1 MSIKRR
7 GLGRGLD
14 VLLTPTHIKLN
25 QEAIDEKQSQA
36 ASSASVNAVQYLPIE
51 ALQPGQFQPRQEAH
65 KVAIDELSQSIQSQ
79 GLIQPIVV
87 RVLGSNRYEIIAGER
102 RWHACQQLQMAT
114 VPCLV
119 RDIDDHAAMTMALIE
134 NIQREDLNII
144 EQANALQNMHDTM
157 QVSHQA
163 LADLV
168 GKSRSTVSNLLRLN
182 GLNEEVKKLLEEGH
196 LEMGHGRAIL
206 MLEQT
211 QQGEIARQVVAKNM
225 SVRETELLIKNMHRG
240 QPTRKAST
248 RDQNIIDTQDKLA
261 KQLKA
266 KVTVQQNKQG
276 QGRIVISYS
285 DLEQLEGI
293 VARIR

>member
-14 VLLTPTHIKLN
+14 VLLTPTHIKLKADSMDD
-25 QEAIDEKQSQA
+25 QPSLV
-36 ASSASVNAVQYLPIE
+36 ASEHSENAVQYISID

-87 RVLGSNRYEIIAGER
+87 RAIGDSRYEIIAGER
-102 RWHACQQLQMAT
+102 RWHACQQLRMTT

-119 RDIDDHAAMTMALIE
+119 REIDDQAAMTMALIE
-134 NIQREDLNII
+134 NIQREDLNIM
-144 EQANALQNMHDTM
+144 EQANALQKMHDSM
-157 QVSHQA
+157 QLSHQA

-168 GKSRSTVSNLLRLN
+168 GKSRSTISNLLRLN
-182 GLNEEVKKLLEEGH
+182 GLSDEVKKLLEEGH

-206 MLEQT
+206 VLEPT

-225 SVRETELLIKNMHRG
+225 SVRETERLIKNMHRG
-240 QPTRKAST
+240 QPSRQATMPA
-248 RDQNIIDTQDKLA
+248 QHIIDTQGQLA
-261 KQLKA
+261 KHLNA

-276 QGRIVISYS
+276 QGRIVIHYS
-285 DLEQLEGI
+285 NLEHLEGI
-293 VARIR
+293 MERIR

>member
-14 VLLTPTHIKLN
+14 VLLTPTHIQLKEDKADT
-25 QEAIDEKQSQA
+25 QQQKAVPSD
-36 ASSASVNAVQYLPIE
+36 NAVQYIPID

-65 KVAIDELSQSIQSQ
+65 KVAIDELSQSIKSQ

-87 RVLGSNRYEIIAGER
+87 RDIGHQRYEIIAGER
-102 RWHACQQLQMAT
+102 RWHACQQLRMST

-119 RDIDDHAAMTMALIE
+119 RDINDQAAMTMALIE
-134 NIQREDLNII
+134 NIQREDLNIM
-144 EQANALQNMHDTM
+144 EQANALQSMHDSM
-157 QVSHQA
+157 QISHQA

-168 GKSRSTVSNLLRLN
+168 GKSRSAVSNLLRLN
-182 GLNEEVKKLLEEGH
+182 GLNEEVKSLLEQGH

-211 QQGEIARQVVAKNM
+211 QQGEIAREVVAKSM
-225 SVRETELLIKNMHRG
+225 SVRETERLIKNMHRG
-240 QPTRKAST
+240 QLSRQTSAPP
-248 RDQNIIDTQDKLA
+248 QHVIDTQDKLT
-261 KQLKA
+261 KQLNA

-276 QGRIVISYS
+276 QGRIVINYS
-285 DLEQLEGI
+285 DLEHLEGI
-293 VARIR
+293 MAKIR

>member
-25 QEAIDEKQSQA
+25 QEATDEQQDQPV
-36 ASSASVNAVQYLPIE
+36 SSTSVNAVQYLPIE

-65 KVAIDELSQSIQSQ
+65 KVAIDELSQSIKSQ

-87 RVLGSNRYEIIAGER
+87 RALGGNRYEIIAGER

-144 EQANALQNMHDTM
+144 EQANALQNMHDSM
-157 QVSHQA
+157 QLSHQA

-182 GLNEEVKKLLEEGH
+182 GLNQEVKKLLEEGH

-225 SVRETELLIKNMHRG
+225 SVRETELLIKHMHRG
-240 QPTRKAST
+240 QPTRQVTT
-248 RDQNIIDTQDKLA
+248 RNQNIIDTQDKLA
-261 KQLKA
+261 KHLNA

-285 DLEQLEGI
+285 DLEHLEGI